1 MCWRAS
7 TMFIIFKWAEVAIE
21 VRVEGIHM
29 VGDDKVAKGQNR
41 RGGQRDSV
49 VLGMLGS
56 EKEGGWDEW
65 GYLWAEDL
73 ES

>member
-1 MCWRAS
+1 
-7 TMFIIFKWAEVAIE
+7 
-21 VRVEGIHM
+21 M